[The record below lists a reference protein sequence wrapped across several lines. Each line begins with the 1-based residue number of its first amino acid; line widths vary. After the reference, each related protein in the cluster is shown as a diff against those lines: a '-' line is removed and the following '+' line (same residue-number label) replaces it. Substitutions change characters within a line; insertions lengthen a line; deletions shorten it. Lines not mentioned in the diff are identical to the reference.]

1 MQRQVH
7 VSFPVGLSR
16 TLLEMDG
23 LDISLPVTL
32 SQQEKQTN
40 KQKTRMH
47 QAQLTMTN
55 QAGTELSPHK
65 LL

>member
-32 SQQEKQTN
+32 SQQEKQT
-40 KQKTRMH
+40 TRMH

-55 QAGTELSPHK
+55 QAGTVLINCFNTP
-65 LL
+65 